1 VTDLTLFFPFATKL
15 SALYD
20 SLLVLRG
27 SQAMPNVPSID
38 LATAPMNLAGV
49 SRPIEQ
55 FTVAELKDEL
65 LRRGN
70 VDFSKWEV
78 AIKLSPFLVLF
89 AAVAIW
95 KAKLTLG
102 CLFQ

>member
-1 VTDLTLFFPFATKL
+1 
-15 SALYD
+15 
-20 SLLVLRG
+20 
-27 SQAMPNVPSID
+27 MPHVPSIE
-38 LATAPMNLAGV
+38 LAPQPMNLSGV
-49 SRPIEQ
+49 ARPIDQ
-55 FTVAELKDEL
+55 YTTAELKDEL

-102 CLFQ
+102 CFFQ

>member
-1 VTDLTLFFPFATKL
+1 MAAAGQIDGMQKLPSVDISAHRFPSSDA
-15 SALYD
+15 
-20 SLLVLRG
+20 
-27 SQAMPNVPSID
+27 
-38 LATAPMNLAGV
+38 
-49 SRPIEQ
+49 RPIER
-55 FTVAELKDEL
+55 FTIAELKDEL

-78 AIKLSPFLVLF
+78 AIKLSPFIVLF